1 MRGYGVGGNLVM
13 LLSGKD
19 QRKLLPINQRTSH
32 GGPMWPCLPDR
43 ISSFTAAEWDTYTH
57 PCKSLTRHL
66 TIRSI
71 RLQTLLPKEVG
82 RVLSPGDLSNKTR
95 QPLGGSTG
103 QRTFISFLVWFLKL
117 AGPLNISGLQMSKAS
132 SVERSLFGSK
142 RANRSRGR
150 SLSQACLLLFP
161 WPEFSKVETSLSSF
175 P

>member
-1 MRGYGVGGNLVM
+1 MRHTYSERENSWGIKRQPAARLPKTPSPGYGGYSWGCKGMGVGGSLVM

-32 GGPMWPCLPDR
+32 GGPMWPCLSDR

-71 RLQTLLPKEVG
+71 RLQTLLPKEGG

-103 QRTFISFLVWFLKL
+103 QRHLFPSW
-117 AGPLNISGLQMSKAS
+117 
-132 SVERSLFGSK
+132 FGSP
-142 RANRSRGR
+142 S
-150 SLSQACLLLFP
+150 
-161 WPEFSKVETSLSSF
+161 
-175 P
+175 